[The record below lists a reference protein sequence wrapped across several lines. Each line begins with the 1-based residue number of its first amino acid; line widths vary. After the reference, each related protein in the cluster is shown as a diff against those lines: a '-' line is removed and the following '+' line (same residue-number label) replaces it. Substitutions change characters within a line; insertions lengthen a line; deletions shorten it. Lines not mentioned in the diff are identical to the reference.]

1 MVINTPFRVKIPAS
15 FSRLGHVK
23 QAYQITQWYP
33 KPAVFDHK
41 GWHPISYLDQGE
53 FYSEFGSFD
62 VKITLPSNYVVAST
76 GNLKTISE
84 ELFLDSLA
92 NAKLDSSKIKF
103 TPIGKTKAITPAST
117 STFKTLHYVQ
127 DSVHDFAWFA
137 DKDFIVRKSSVRLP
151 ISQREVKTWVMY
163 TPANKKYWE
172 KGVDYVNEA
181 VYNYSLWNGE
191 YPYNACTAIDGAL
204 SAGGGMEYPMVTVI
218 GGVSSAKMLETV
230 IVHEV
235 GHNWFY
241 GILGSNERK
250 HGWMDEG
257 LNTFYEN
264 RVTKLLSTSNVMIS
278 DSAMSSVNRFF
289 DLKDFS
295 DAEAPLPNTML
306 TGEKFQ
312 QKAKQ
317 FGINNNHCIVVY
329 DDLGIYSS
337 PRLVTN
343 CSRFKSCAII

>member
-1 MVINTPFRVKIPAS
+1 MPGQSLVINTPFRVKIPAS

-137 DKDFIVRKSSVRLP
+137 DKRYHVLKG
-151 ISQREVKTWVMY
+151 EVELENKNITSWALFTNSEAKLWKRSIEYINDATKYFSKWVY
-163 TPANKKYWE
+163 YRQ
-172 KGVDYVNEA
+172 
-181 VYNYSLWNGE
+181 
-191 YPYNACTAIDGAL
+191 
-204 SAGGGMEYPMVTVI
+204 
-218 GGVSSAKMLETV
+218 
-230 IVHEV
+230 
-235 GHNWFY
+235 FY
-241 GILGSNERK
+241 GIFLLHQEFSFFYFVEF
-250 HGWMDEG
+250 HFY
-257 LNTFYEN
+257 NTLE
-264 RVTKLLSTSNVMIS
+264 LS
-278 DSAMSSVNRFF
+278 FF
-289 DLKDFS
+289 
-295 DAEAPLPNTML
+295 
-306 TGEKFQ
+306 
-312 QKAKQ
+312 
-317 FGINNNHCIVVY
+317 
-329 DDLGIYSS
+329 
-337 PRLVTN
+337 
-343 CSRFKSCAII
+343 